1 MPRGSTGVLLLEEV
15 IVTGILS
22 SVEAEASEKID
33 RCSAANFVG
42 EAKRLSG
49 RM

>member
-1 MPRGSTGVLLLEEV
+1 MLRVLVLEVV

-22 SVEAEASEKID
+22 SVEETEASEKTD
-33 RCSAANFVG
+33 RCSAPNFVG